1 MAEPV
6 IARKIYLR
14 AYAALLGLTLATTL
28 LAFLNMGRFNTI
40 VALVIAVV
48 QASLIAGVF
57 MHALYESA
65 LVRVILGGGVLWFL
79 ILITL
84 TMTDYLTRSS

>member
-1 MAEPV
+1 MAEP
-6 IARKIYLR
+6 ILTRKIYLR

-28 LAFLNMGRFNTI
+28 LAFLDMGRFNVI
-40 VALVIAVV
+40 VALVIAVI

-84 TMTDYLTRSS
+84 TMTDYLTRSR

>member
-6 IARKIYLR
+6 VARKIYLR
-14 AYAALLGLTLATTL
+14 AYAALLGLTLVTTL

-57 MHALYESA
+57 MHALYETA

-84 TMTDYLTRSS
+84 TMTDYLTRSR

>member
-6 IARKIYLR
+6 VARKIYLR

-28 LAFLNMGRFNTI
+28 LAFLDMGRFNTI
-40 VALVIAVV
+40 VALVIAVI

-84 TMTDYLTRSS
+84 TMTDYLTRSR

>member
-6 IARKIYLR
+6 IRRKT
-14 AYAALLGLTLATTL
+14 YALVYIALLALTLATTL
-28 LAFLNMGRFNTI
+28 LAFLNMGPFNSV
-40 VALVIAVV
+40 VALVIAVI
-48 QASLIAGVF
+48 QAGLIAGVF

-65 LVRVILGGGVLWFL
+65 LVRVILVGSVLWFL

-84 TMTDYLTRSS
+84 TMTDYLTRSH

>member
-6 IARKIYLR
+6 VARKIYLR

-28 LAFLNMGRFNTI
+28 LAFLDMGRFNTI
-40 VALVIAVV
+40 VALVIAVI

-57 MHALYESA
+57 MQALYESA

-84 TMTDYLTRSS
+84 TMTDYLTRSR

>member
-6 IARKIYLR
+6 VARKIYLR

-57 MHALYESA
+57 MHALYETA

-84 TMTDYLTRSS
+84 TLTDYLTRSR

>member
-14 AYAALLGLTLATTL
+14 VYAALLGLTLATTL

-84 TMTDYLTRSS
+84 TMTDYLTRSR

>member
-6 IARKIYLR
+6 VARKIYLR
-14 AYAALLGLTLATTL
+14 AYAVLLGLTLATTL
-28 LAFLNMGRFNTI
+28 LAFLDMGRFNTI

-84 TMTDYLTRSS
+84 TMTDYLTRSR

>member
-6 IARKIYLR
+6 VARKIYLR

-57 MHALYESA
+57 MHALYETA

-84 TMTDYLTRSS
+84 TMTDYLTRSR